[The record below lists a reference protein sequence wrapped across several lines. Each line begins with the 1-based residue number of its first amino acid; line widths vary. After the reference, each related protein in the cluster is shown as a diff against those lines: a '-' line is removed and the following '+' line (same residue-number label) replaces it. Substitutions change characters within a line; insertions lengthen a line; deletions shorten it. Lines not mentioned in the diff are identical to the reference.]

1 MIANIVTV
9 MADLFHFKIP
19 VKIQK
24 WKLTIAGLC
33 ITSLVVIVG
42 TITFSSILFLHSF
55 VSFIFSGS
63 TTTVSRT

>member
-24 WKLTIAGLC
+24 WKLTIAAVC

-42 TITFSSILFLHSF
+42 TITFSSISFLHSF

-63 TTTVSRT
+63 TITGSRT